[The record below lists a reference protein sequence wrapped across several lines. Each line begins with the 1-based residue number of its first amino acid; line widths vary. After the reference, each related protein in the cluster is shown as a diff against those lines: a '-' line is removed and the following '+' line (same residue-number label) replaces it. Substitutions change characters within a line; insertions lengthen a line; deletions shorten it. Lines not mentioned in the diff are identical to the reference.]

1 MIVLLRQDD
10 AWNEHVDFTKKLYFV
25 AKSKISYEDS
35 CIVYNSH
42 KLFYPAEHRQNLC
55 QSLNEISAFKL
66 ENHLQ
71 AIKTSIF
78 NANTPVAQTAG
89 RKLKV
94 ETHSAHHCTDS
105 KMEKKCS
112 VLFQD
117 LVLSQWKIGV
127 CKEKCGWKKIQ
138 MWSSI
143 FFKSPAFLKI
153 KIKIKTMTSI
163 VLDLF

>member
-1 MIVLLRQDD
+1 M
-10 AWNEHVDFTKKLYFV
+10 DFTKKLYFV

-35 CIVYNSH
+35 CIVYNIH
-42 KLFYPAEHRQNLC
+42 KLFYPAEHCQNLC
-55 QSLNEISAFKL
+55 QSLNEISAFKF

-71 AIKTSIF
+71 AIKKSIC
-78 NANTPVAQTAG
+78 NANNPVAQTAG

-94 ETHSAHHCTDS
+94 ETHSVHNCTDR

-112 VLFQD
+112 VLFQEF
-117 LVLSQWKIGV
+117 VLSQWKIWV
-127 CKEKCGWKKIQ
+127 CKEKSGWKKIQ

-143 FFKSPAFLKI
+143 FFKSPAFLK
-153 KIKIKTMTSI
+153 KKRRTVTSI

>member
-10 AWNEHVDFTKKLYFV
+10 AWNEHVHFTKKLYFV

-35 CIVYNSH
+35 CIVYNIH

-71 AIKTSIF
+71 AIKKSIC
-78 NANTPVAQTAG
+78 NANNPVAQTAG

-105 KMEKKCS
+105 KMEKKN
-112 VLFQD
+112 VQFFFRTLFCHNGKLEFVKKNVD
-117 LVLSQWKIGV
+117 EKRY
-127 CKEKCGWKKIQ
+127 KCGVVYFSKVQ
-138 MWSSI
+138 H
-143 FFKSPAFLKI
+143 F
-153 KIKIKTMTSI
+153 
-163 VLDLF
+163 